1 MIATEEPLVTATN
14 LSMFYG
20 GRRVDAKS
28 APALQNVNLEIRPGE
43 TVGVV
48 GESGSG
54 KTTLGRIL
62 VGLLRPTS
70 GFVSF
75 SGRDVTRLSGRALRP
90 LRRDMQIVFQ
100 DPTSSLNLHMR
111 VGELIREPLDVHRLG
126 SRTERE
132 GVVDQ
137 LMEQVGLSASL
148 RTRHPH
154 ELSGGQQQRVG
165 IARALA
171 LRPRFL
177 VADEPVSALDVSS
190 QAQVLNLLLDLKEQ
204 LALTYLFISHD
215 VAVTRYISDRI
226 IVLYSGRV
234 VESGPADV
242 LVDRPVHPYTKLLLA
257 AEDLSSEP
265 TSPNETS
272 PRVDAARET
281 GPQWTSQSS
290 CCFVSRCIFR
300 QDICFHVEP
309 DLRAQHEVR
318 QIACHFADQIGTG
331 VTPDRIPQP
340 EERITAP

>member
-1 MIATEEPLVTATN
+1 MITTGGPVVSASN
-14 LSMFYG
+14 LWMFYG
-20 GRRVDAKS
+20 GRRGDRKPM
-28 APALQNVNLEIRPGE
+28 PALQDVSLDITPGE

-62 VGLLRPTS
+62 VGLLRPSS
-70 GFVSF
+70 GAVRFA
-75 SGRDVTRLSGRALRP
+75 GRDVTQLRARELRP

-126 SRTERE
+126 SRAERE
-132 GVVDQ
+132 AAVDE
-137 LMEQVGLSASL
+137 LMEQVGLSSNL

-204 LALTYLFISHD
+204 LSLTYLFISHD
-215 VAVTRYISDRI
+215 VAVTRYISDRM
-226 IVLYSGRV
+226 IVLYAGRV
-234 VESGPADV
+234 VESRTRRPA
-242 LVDRPVHPYTKLLLA
+242 RRKAAPPVHQA
-257 AEDLSSEP
+257 
-265 TSPNETS
+265 
-272 PRVDAARET
+272 AARRR
-281 GPQWTSQSS
+281 G
-290 CCFVSRCIFR
+290 CDV
-300 QDICFHVEP
+300 
-309 DLRAQHEVR
+309 
-318 QIACHFADQIGTG
+318 
-331 VTPDRIPQP
+331 
-340 EERITAP
+340 